1 MLHCN
6 MTMLE
11 RYELLGPSNERF
23 GNPAPLGLLG
33 LAIACGALVPIALGT
48 SVTPSAL
55 ASAAVY
61 ALLFGGG
68 CQLLAGL
75 MIADELS
82 EARSSLNR
90 LEAAQADGQDQ
101 AELAERLDLLA
112 RRVEAIAAR
121 LSTA

>member
-1 MLHCN
+1 MAQVAVTVN
-6 MTMLE
+6 GKTFE
-11 RYELLGPSNERF
+11 
-23 GNPAPLGLLG
+23 
-33 LAIACGALVPIALGT
+33 IACDDGQEQRVAELSREIDRRVA
-48 SVTPSAL
+48 AL
-55 ASAAVY
+55 ASSIGQVGENR
-61 ALLFGGG
+61 LL
-68 CQLLAGL
+68 LLAGL

-82 EARSSLNR
+82 EARASLNR